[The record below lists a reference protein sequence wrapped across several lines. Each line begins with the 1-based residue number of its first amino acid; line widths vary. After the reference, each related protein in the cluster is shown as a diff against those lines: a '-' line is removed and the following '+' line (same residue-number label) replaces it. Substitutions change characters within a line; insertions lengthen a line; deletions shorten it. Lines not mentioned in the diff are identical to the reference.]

1 MLDECRVWEA
11 GQWMVVRL
19 SRSVDRPFE
28 DREKSK
34 QDGCYSMDESSDTT
48 RSLPDIVGT
57 S

>member
-1 MLDECRVWEA
+1 
-11 GQWMVVRL
+11 MVVRL